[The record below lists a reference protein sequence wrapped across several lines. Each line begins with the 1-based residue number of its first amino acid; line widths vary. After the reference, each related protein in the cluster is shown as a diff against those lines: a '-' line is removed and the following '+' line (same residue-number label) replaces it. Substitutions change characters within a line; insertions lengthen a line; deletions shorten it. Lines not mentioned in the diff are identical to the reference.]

1 MKTTKQPRGRVPL
14 ILAGLLIGALALG
27 ACGSNGDE
35 NADDNADGTTTTTT
49 TGAPG
54 GAPPTTASAGEP
66 PPTAAGGTATTAP
79 PEVPAP
85 VTDLA
90 AQINDAGL
98 GCDAVEAPRAAEGAQ
113 GAAQCSLEEAPAYLY
128 TFTDN
133 DKRDEFIDN
142 GGVIDCTFIFGA
154 GISFDYVVTDTA
166 IIRPED
172 NADAEAL
179 ADALDGEVRT
189 INCEPPDAG
198 N

>member
-1 MKTTKQPRGRVPL
+1 MKTMKQPRRRMLL
-14 ILAGLLIGALALG
+14 ISAGILIGALALS

-35 NADDNADGTTTTTT
+35 NANDNADATTSTTGATTTT
-49 TGAPG
+49 ASG
-54 GAPPTTASAGEP
+54 GETPT
-66 PPTAAGGTATTAP
+66 TAAGGTAPTAP

>member
-1 MKTTKQPRGRVPL
+1 MQTTKQPRRRMPL
-14 ILAGLLIGALALG
+14 ILAGIVIGALALS

-35 NADDNADGTTTTTT
+35 NANDNADATTSTTGATTTT
-49 TGAPG
+49 ASG
-54 GAPPTTASAGEP
+54 GETPT
-66 PPTAAGGTATTAP
+66 TAAGGTATTTP

>member
-1 MKTTKQPRGRVPL
+1 MQTTKQPRRRMPL
-14 ILAGLLIGALALG
+14 ILAGIVIGALALS

-35 NADDNADGTTTTTT
+35 NANDNADATTSTTGATTTTT
-49 TGAPG
+49 ASG
-54 GAPPTTASAGEP
+54 GETPT
-66 PPTAAGGTATTAP
+66 TAAGGTATTAP

>member
-1 MKTTKQPRGRVPL
+1 MQTTKQPRRRMPL
-14 ILAGLLIGALALG
+14 ILAGIVIGALALS

-35 NADDNADGTTTTTT
+35 NANDNADATTSTTGATTTT
-49 TGAPG
+49 ASG
-54 GAPPTTASAGEP
+54 GETPT
-66 PPTAAGGTATTAP
+66 TAAGGSATTAP

>member
-1 MKTTKQPRGRVPL
+1 MKTMKQPRRRMLL
-14 ILAGLLIGALALG
+14 ISAGILIGALALS

-35 NADDNADGTTTTTT
+35 NANDNADATTST
-49 TGAPG
+49 TGATS
-54 GAPPTTASAGEP
+54 TTASGGETP
-66 PPTAAGGTATTAP
+66 TTAAGGTAPTAP

>member
-1 MKTTKQPRGRVPL
+1 MKTMKQPRRRVPL
-14 ILAGLLIGALALG
+14 ILAGIVIGALALS

-35 NADDNADGTTTTTT
+35 NANDNADATTSTTGATTTT
-49 TGAPG
+49 ASG
-54 GAPPTTASAGEP
+54 GETPT
-66 PPTAAGGTATTAP
+66 TAAGGSATTAP